1 MGFFS
6 KNDIR
11 MEEDAFI
18 FKSKYFSYE
27 IPYTDIKDVKL
38 RDDIDL
44 GRMITGTSGALS
56 HYGNFKN
63 DDYGSYDVI
72 FHVTAKLLIVLEFG
86 EGKHVVF
93 NMGNVESTKDF
104 YKKLKGKA
112 RLL

>member
-38 RDDIDL
+38 SRFGSVPHAGFGMGFERLIMLLTGIDNIRDVL
-44 GRMITGTSGALS
+44 PFPRTSGS
-56 HYGNFKN
+56 
-63 DDYGSYDVI
+63 
-72 FHVTAKLLIVLEFG
+72 LEF
-86 EGKHVVF
+86 
-93 NMGNVESTKDF
+93 
-104 YKKLKGKA
+104 
-112 RLL
+112 